1 MSGSWWWCGLR
12 LLVLAPGPGRRAVI
26 DGTVNS
32 AVYQEILKQNVQ
44 LWVCDFRLDRTWVMQ
59 KGNDPKHTSK
69 STSEWLFKK
78 KKK

>member
-44 LWVCDFRLDRTWVMQ
+44 L
-59 KGNDPKHTSK
+59 
-69 STSEWLFKK
+69 
-78 KKK
+78 